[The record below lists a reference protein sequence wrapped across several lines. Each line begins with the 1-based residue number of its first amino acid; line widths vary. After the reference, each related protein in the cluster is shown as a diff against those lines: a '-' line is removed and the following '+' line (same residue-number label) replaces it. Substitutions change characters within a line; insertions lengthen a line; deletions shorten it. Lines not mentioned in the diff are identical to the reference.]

1 MSICYFC
8 NKKVEDIP
16 YRCKFCGMIFCNTHR
31 LPENHECPFDL
42 RKSSEVEDSLNN
54 WDVLY
59 QDALNFMDKNLT
71 VAKIYEY
78 VTTKQMNNVEA
89 IELLNFIL
97 ENSENTEIRN
107 VAILAFKV
115 LELRDDKTFTTL
127 EGIILSDDDLNV
139 KNTAKEVIQQIFPKK
154 SKDLI
159 RWVNTHNNKSHD

>member
-1 MSICYFC
+1 
-8 NKKVEDIP
+8 
-16 YRCKFCGMIFCNTHR
+16 
-31 LPENHECPFDL
+31 
-42 RKSSEVEDSLNN
+42 
-54 WDVLY
+54 
-59 QDALNFMDKNLT
+59 
-71 VAKIYEY
+71 
-78 VTTKQMNNVEA
+78 VEA